1 MGRLFLTTPPCV
13 GPPLPSG
20 AVLKLAPGQLL
31 PGARL
36 SSFLLSLGTWCST
49 GPGVGSDPA
58 RACQVGSGGRSSAPL
73 LDIPCA
79 CSRKEDR
86 DGDSVGPWHPERPLD
101 LDDVFLIPF
110 NAGPP
115 DRKVSGLK
123 PAGKT
128 QVCVGDVFLGF
139 RTLPV
144 CYYAGLLML
153 VWRRWEGSASLSPYA
168 GKGRGRQ
175 WLLGLPRAPS
185 G

>member
-1 MGRLFLTTPPCV
+1 M
-13 GPPLPSG
+13 
-20 AVLKLAPGQLL
+20 
-31 PGARL
+31 
-36 SSFLLSLGTWCST
+36 
-49 GPGVGSDPA
+49 GSDPA
-58 RACQVGSGGRSSAPL
+58 RACQVGTGGRPSAL
-73 LDIPCA
+73 LLAILCE
-79 CSRKEDR
+79 CSCKEDM

-101 LDDVFLIPF
+101 LDDVILVPF

-128 QVCVGDVFLGF
+128 QVCVGDIFLGF

-153 VWRRWEGSASLSPYA
+153 VWRRWEGSVSLSPYA

-175 WLLGLPRAPS
+175 WLLGLPRARS